1 MPKNVRKIAQS
12 LGAKVVDRL
21 PETGGGAAGM
31 MRLAHEM
38 KKRLEPGKGRRPG
51 RPSDPSWSL
60 QRKVPMSEET
70 YRRLNEIAA
79 SVSTPER
86 KVSPMQIAAQL
97 LEERLR
103 TFDDSLGGG

>member
-38 KKRLEPGKGRRPG
+38 KKRLEPGKVAGPGGQATPHGACSGRFP
-51 RPSDPSWSL
+51 
-60 QRKVPMSEET
+60 
-70 YRRLNEIAA
+70 
-79 SVSTPER
+79 
-86 KVSPMQIAAQL
+86 
-97 LEERLR
+97 
-103 TFDDSLGGG
+103 

>member
-1 MPKNVRKIAQS
+1 
-12 LGAKVVDRL
+12 
-21 PETGGGAAGM
+21 
-31 MRLAHEM
+31 
-38 KKRLEPGKGRRPG
+38 
-51 RPSDPSWSL
+51 
-60 QRKVPMSEET
+60 MSEET

-79 SVSTPER
+79 PVSTPER